1 MNTSIF
7 YLFYHLSHKSNTFDR
22 ITVFVADKSDKIV
35 LIAAVLYLVYFFLS
49 HPEWKYQKWMA
60 WVWESFIIFVS
71 VIGAYATSYVLKIAF
86 HAPRPFVTHLDVH
99 PLVSETPFSSF
110 PSGHATLFFALAT
123 AIYLYDKRVGYVFF
137 IMAAL
142 IAISRMVV
150 GVHYP
155 IDIIAGA
162 VIGIGVGY
170 IIHRLLYKILKK
182 AK

>member
-7 YLFYHLSHKSNTFDR
+7 YLFYNLAHKSNMFDQLA
-22 ITVFVADKSDKIV
+22 IFIASKLDKITI
-35 LIAAVLYLVYFFLS
+35 IAAILYLIYFFLS
-49 HPEWKYQKWMA
+49 HPDWKYQKFMA

-71 VIGAYATSYVLKIAF
+71 IIGAYAVYYIAKIIF
-86 HAPRPFVTHLDVH
+86 HAPRPFVTHLDVR
-99 PLVSETPFSSF
+99 PLVTETPFSSF

-123 AIYLYDKRVGYVFF
+123 AIYLYDKRAGYVFSL
-137 IMAAL
+137 AATL

-155 IDIIAGA
+155 VDIIAGA
-162 VIGIGVGY
+162 LIGIGVGY
-170 IIHRLLYKILKK
+170 IIHRLLYKILKR

>member
-7 YLFYHLSHKSNTFDR
+7 YLFYNLSHHSVTFDK
-22 ITVFVADKSDKIV
+22 IAVFIADKSDKMV
-35 LIAAVLYLVYFFLS
+35 LVAAVLYLIYFFLS

-60 WVWESFIIFVS
+60 WIWESFIIFVS
-71 VIGAYATSYVLKIAF
+71 VIGAYATSYFLKIVF
-86 HAPRPFVTHLDVH
+86 HAPRPFVTHLDVR

-123 AIYLYDKRVGYVFF
+123 AIYLYDKRVGYVFYVF
-137 IMAAL
+137 AAL